1 MRHLTAVLAA
11 CSLLAFAPAGPPEGE
26 VQGLYEGT
34 LKDAKLEIR
43 VVAQGKEAFKV
54 YVRQAAADGKTVKAE
69 LEGKIEGDAVAFK
82 SKEGDW
88 SASYASAGLKGTGPG
103 GAALEAKRVQRKPP
117 SMGKAP
123 PAGAIVLIDGKDFS
137 QLTKSS
143 KEDDWKSA
151 DDGSIHVPKGGMN
164 SKQQFHVSYD
174 LHVEFMC
181 PLMPAARGQGRGN
194 SGCYQSNGDEVQVL
208 DSFGMDTYKGGGCGG
223 LYNYKDPDAF
233 DVFSLASLP
242 PLEWQTYDIE
252 YRVEKSDGKLIGK
265 PKITVHHN
273 GIKIH
278 DKAELKND
286 AKTGGLHFQD
296 HGNPVRY
303 RNIWLL
309 LVESK

>member
-1 MRHLTAVLAA
+1 MRHLTALLTACLLA
-11 CSLLAFAPAGPPEGE
+11 AFAPAGPPEAE

-54 YVRQAAADGKTVKAE
+54 YVRQALADGKVAKAE

-82 SKEGDW
+82 SKDGDW
-88 SASYASAGLKGTGPG
+88 SASYASGALKGTGPG

-117 SMGKAP
+117 SMGKQP
-123 PAGAIVLIDGKDFS
+123 PTGAIVILDGKDFS

-143 KEDDWKSA
+143 KEDDWKPA
-151 DDGSIHVPKGGMN
+151 DDGSIQIPKGGMN
-164 SKQQFHVSYD
+164 SKQQFDGSYD
-174 LHVEFMC
+174 LHVEFLC

-194 SGCYQSNGDEVQVL
+194 SGCYQANGDEVQVL

-223 LYNYKDPDAF
+223 LYNYKDPDVF

-252 YRVEKSDGKLIGK
+252 YRVEKADGKPTGK
-265 PKITVHHN
+265 PRITVLHN

-278 DKAELKND
+278 DKAELKFD
-286 AKTGGLHFQD
+286 AKKGGLSFQD
-296 HGNPVRY
+296 HGNPARY
-303 RNIWLL
+303 RNIWLVP
-309 LVESK
+309 VEGK